1 MSSTVSGVQV
11 RQAIK
16 AVIATTQN
24 RTAKQILTR
33 ALNMLDVE
41 GYGAAAAYL
50 AEEMDRIDRSATRWH
65 RIFISGLAVLCT
77 VLWGA
82 VIVIMFQALK
92 SFIGGL

>member
-1 MSSTVSGVQV
+1 MNSTVSGVEI

-24 RTAKQILTR
+24 PRTKELLTR

-41 GYGAAAAYL
+41 GYGTAANYL
-50 AEEMDRIDRSATRWH
+50 AREKRWAPHQAQSAFCT
-65 RIFISGLAVLCT
+65 GLIALCT

-82 VIVIMFQALK
+82 VIVLMFKAVRTLV
-92 SFIGGL
+92 GGL

>member
-1 MSSTVSGVQV
+1 MNSTVSGVEI

-24 RTAKQILTR
+24 PRTKELLTR

-41 GYGAAAAYL
+41 GYGTAATYLTHQTRRASRAA
-50 AEEMDRIDRSATRWH
+50 TFWH
-65 RIFISGLAVLCT
+65 RIYGAGLAILCA

-82 VIVIMFQALK
+82 VIVIVVKMLR
-92 SFIGGL
+92 SFVTGL

>member
-1 MSSTVSGVQV
+1 MNSTVSGVEI

-24 RTAKQILTR
+24 PRTKELLTR

-41 GYGAAAAYL
+41 GYGTAAAYL
-50 AEEMDRIDRSATRWH
+50 TRSTSRSANRWH
-65 RIFISGLAVLCT
+65 RIFIPGLAVLCT

-82 VIVIMFQALK
+82 VIVIMFKAVR

>member
-1 MSSTVSGVQV
+1 MSSTVSGAQV
-11 RQAIK
+11 RETLK

-41 GYGAAAAYL
+41 GYGTAAAYL
-50 AEEMDRIDRSATRWH
+50 TRSTSRSANLWH
-65 RIFISGLAVLCT
+65 RIFIPGLIALCT

-82 VIVIMFQALK
+82 VILIMFKAQL
-92 SFIGGL
+92 S